1 VVLGTSPIR
10 GASAGL
16 TGSAARPRSG
26 ATIAVSGWPGQLPFD
41 FLHFYLLLFAFCF
54 FDPREARGRAGCMK
68 YATIFSANHVRKKA
82 VIEYIKHLGKVIQG

>member
-1 VVLGTSPIR
+1 
-10 GASAGL
+10 
-16 TGSAARPRSG
+16 
-26 ATIAVSGWPGQLPFD
+26 
-41 FLHFYLLLFAFCF
+41 LLFAFCF